1 MNTIGLIP
9 GTARDGSHKA
19 AAKAKK
25 KTKWDESQRP
35 ADQAP
40 RIWRSQLAT
49 LSLSLSL
56 SLASL

>member
-25 KTKWDESQRP
+25 KLRGTN
-35 ADQAP
+35 
-40 RIWRSQLAT
+40 
-49 LSLSLSL
+49 LSDPLIKPLEFGE
-56 SLASL
+56 AN